1 MMSFTQKSWSDVMLK
16 PGTHC
21 FSAAGNFLY
30 ARYAAC
36 EQTCFEKQRYLIR
49 SLTSLGKQSK
59 KELEEDI
66 TLAPPLSAIFSPW
79 S

>member
-1 MMSFTQKSWSDVMLK
+1 MMRFTQKSWSDVRLK

-36 EQTCFEKQRYLIR
+36 EQT
-49 SLTSLGKQSK
+49 SLLKNSV
-59 KELEEDI
+59 I
-66 TLAPPLSAIFSPW
+66 
-79 S
+79 